1 VVHRHRQRT
10 AATVASCTMSSSVV
24 IRSGIRFQPVQRSHR
39 LISTLKPAIICS
51 IRRAHDRVAPSSL
64 SLGQPLARHF
74 SWTSCTAYS
83 RNLPPSPTQKS
94 TPEDDQTAEAGIPT
108 TASPTDTSPV
118 LRENIYTIPNLLT
131 VSRIL
136 ACPVIGYAI
145 LHDNFYLSTTLLAY
159 ASFSDYVSTIYFV
172 ILTQRLK
179 V

>member
-1 VVHRHRQRT
+1 
-10 AATVASCTMSSSVV
+10 MSSSVV
-24 IRSGIRFQPVQRSHR
+24 IRSGLRFQPIQRSHR
-39 LISTLKPAIICS
+39 LISTVKPGIVCS
-51 IRRAHDRVAPSSL
+51 ARRAPDRVVRPSL

-83 RNLPPSPTQKS
+83 RSLPPSPTQKP
-94 TPEDDQTAEAGIPT
+94 TPEDDKAAGAGIPA

-159 ASFSDYVSTIYFV
+159 ASFSDYVSTTYFV